1 MVCRRLQI
9 ISCRAPGAERGKDPP
24 SKISS
29 YDPLMGTSKAAIGAV
44 GKRTFRPTDW
54 RGKMA
59 RFPVTTAARRPN
71 LPGKMTNSQTSSLV
85 FVHWRIL

>member
-9 ISCRAPGAERGKDPP
+9 ASWRTPGAERGKDPP

-44 GKRTFRPTDW
+44 GKRPFFVQ
-54 RGKMA
+54 KQ
-59 RFPVTTAARRPN
+59 N
-71 LPGKMTNSQTSSLV
+71 LSNALHIGILRALLTNLWQ
-85 FVHWRIL
+85 

>member
-9 ISCRAPGAERGKDPP
+9 ISCRAPGAERGSDPP

-44 GKRTFRPTDW
+44 GKRTFFVQ
-54 RGKMA
+54 KQ
-59 RFPVTTAARRPN
+59 N
-71 LPGKMTNSQTSSLV
+71 LSNALHIGILRALLTNLWQ
-85 FVHWRIL
+85 